1 MDKLNLLGKL
11 KLIVKSYP
19 EEWSDVNL
27 VEEPEEFFDFIQNFG
42 VPAKIHKL
50 VEDEKWVLY
59 DLAKYNYDRLT
70 DGSLNKE
77 NVVVPEDKTYTVN
90 WTQNSTEYRR
100 DYGEEKYV
108 GADKESIDKRVNFEV
123 GNGLFD
129 YNYFDSDIVDREGG
143 DFDYDIFGESIRKTT
158 HRVLKEHYKLFINKK
173 N

>member
-1 MDKLNLLGKL
+1 MDKLNLLAKL
-11 KLIVKSYP
+11 KVIVKSYP
-19 EEWSDVNL
+19 EEWDDVDL
-27 VEEPEEFFDFIQNFG
+27 ADDPEEFFDFIQRFG
-42 VPAKIHKL
+42 RPAKIDKL
-50 VEDEKWVLY
+50 YEDEKWVLY

-77 NVVVPEDKTYTVN
+77 NVVVPEEKTYTVN

-100 DYGEEKYV
+100 DYGEEKYI

-123 GNGLFD
+123 QNGLFD
-129 YNYFDSDIVDREGG
+129 YNFFDSDVVDRNPG
-143 DFDYDIFGESIRKTT
+143 DFDYDIFGESIKKTT

>member
-1 MDKLNLLGKL
+1 MDKLNLLAKL
-11 KLIVKSYP
+11 KVIVKSYP
-19 EEWSDVNL
+19 EEWDDVDL
-27 VEEPEEFFDFIQNFG
+27 VDDPEEFFDFIQRFG
-42 VPAKIHKL
+42 GPAKIDKL
-50 VEDEKWVLY
+50 HGDEKWVLY

-77 NVVVPEDKTYTVN
+77 NVVVPEEKTYTVN

-100 DYGEEKYV
+100 DYGEEKYI

-123 GNGLFD
+123 QNGLFD
-129 YNYFDSDIVDREGG
+129 YNFYDSDVVDRDTGE
-143 DFDYDIFGESIRKTT
+143 FDYDIFGESIRRTT